1 MKKVTIIGSGFAALS
16 SACFLAKAGFSVLVL
31 EKNDQPGGR
40 ARVFSK
46 EGFTFDMGPSWYW
59 MPDVFERF
67 FGLFGKNVSD
77 YYDLV
82 RLEPSY
88 RIFFEGGEYF
98 DVPSDWR
105 ELGEA
110 FEKWETG
117 AAKKLEIFLTEAEV
131 KYKKG
136 LGEMVFK
143 PGLSILEFANW
154 STIKGAFQLDLLS
167 NFKNHVNK
175 FFSHPKILKI
185 LEFPVLFLGAT
196 PEKTPALYSLMNY
209 ADLKLG
215 TWYPKKGMYQIV
227 KGMYDLA
234 SSLGVEFKFN
244 KEVISI
250 HVSKNGV
257 ATEIETASESFFT
270 DIVLVNADYAHV
282 DQKLLALEWRSYSP
296 DYWESRVMAPSSL
309 LYYCGFNQRV
319 KNLKHHNLFFDEDF
333 ALHAREI
340 YEKPEWP
347 SKPLFYLSAPSV
359 TDSTIA
365 PEGKE
370 NLFFLIPT
378 APGILEDE
386 QISNRYFDFIANKV
400 EKYTGNLIRGEL
412 LFKVPFGP
420 KNFISDYHAHKANAY
435 GLANTLMQTAIFKPS
450 LKSKKVKNLFYTGQL
465 TVPGPGVPPSI
476 ISGEV
481 VAREIIKQFPL

>member
-234 SSLGVEFKFN
+234 TSLGVEFKFN

-400 EKYTGNLIRGEL
+400 EKYTGNLIREEL
-412 LFKVPFGP
+412 LFKIPFGP